1 MVKKAFP
8 EVVVTA
14 TAPVLAA
21 VIGVP
26 TVPISP
32 DPLVRLMVVAADK
45 VKAPERVM
53 VPTPLAFKL
62 SVVVVTAP
70 TLAPMLM
77 LPLFEV
83 AKVTVPDVDW
93 ETVLLMV
100 SPVPPVMEIEP
111 VVAVTVP
118 VVALPNALTVKVLVP
133 AVIVSPVFVKSPP
146 LFNTK
151 L

>member
-100 SPVPPVMEIEP
+100 SPVPPVIEIEP